1 MALNVENAACH
12 GKPGQSWLVL
22 HKTMPPDCGMCGCV
36 LGGDTEMFEQFFKL
50 RDNKTSAKTEI
61 VAGVTTFLTMAYIIF
76 VNPQILGTA
85 KMPTDAVFAATCLA
99 SAIGCFLM
107 AFVANYPIALAP
119 GMGLNAYFAF
129 GVVGGMGYS
138 WQVALG
144 CVFISGV
151 IFFIISVLPIREW
164 IVNAIPRSLKM
175 AIAAGI
181 GLFLALIALKN
192 AGIVVGDRA
201 TLVTHGTLTSWPV
214 LMAVLGFAL
223 IVALEYRK
231 IMGGVII
238 GILVVT
244 AVSIIAGEQKLVGV
258 FDVPPSIAPVLLK
271 MDLGGASKVG
281 LVTVVFAFLFVDLF
295 DNTGTLIALAHRGGF
310 MRPDGT
316 VPRLSRALISDSA
329 AAMIGAALGTSTT
342 TSYIES
348 ASGINAGGR
357 TGLTAATVGVL
368 FLLSLFVA
376 PLATSIPGYA
386 TAPALLYVACL
397 MARGLTEV
405 EWGDLTESAPAVIT
419 AIAMP
424 FTFSIADGIAFGF
437 ISYACIKLSAGRWRD
452 IHPAVA
458 ILAVLFVIKYM
469 VIS

>member
-1 MALNVENAACH
+1 MLER
-12 GKPGQSWLVL
+12 L
-22 HKTMPPDCGMCGCV
+22 
-36 LGGDTEMFEQFFKL
+36 FKL
-50 RDNKTSAKTEI
+50 SENKTNVRTEL
-61 VAGVTTFLTMAYIIF
+61 VAGLTTFLTMAYIIF
-76 VNPQILGTA
+76 VNPSILAEA
-85 KMPTDAVFAATCLA
+85 KMPFGAVFAATCVA
-99 SAIGCFLM
+99 AAVGCFLM
-107 AFVANYPIALAP
+107 AFLANYPIALAP

-129 GVVGGMGYS
+129 GVVGGMGHT

-144 CVFISGV
+144 CVFISGI
-151 IFFIISVLPIREW
+151 IFLIVSVLPIREW
-164 IVNAIPRSLKM
+164 IVNAIPKSLKM

-192 AGIVVGDRA
+192 AGIVVGNPA
-201 TLVTHGTLTSWPV
+201 TLVAHGKMTSWPV
-214 LMAVLGFAL
+214 VMAVLGFAI
-223 IVALEYRK
+223 IVALEHRR

-244 AVSIIAGEQKLVGV
+244 VISILAGHQKFTGI
-258 FDVPPSIAPVLLK
+258 FDTPPSIAPVFLQ
-271 MDLGGASKVG
+271 MDLAGALKVG

-316 VPRLSRALISDSA
+316 VPRLRGALISDSA
-329 AAMIGAALGTSTT
+329 SAMIGAALGTSTT

-357 TGLTAATVGVL
+357 TGLTAAAVGVL
-368 FLLSLFVA
+368 FLLALFLS
-376 PLATSIPGYA
+376 PLAGSIPAYA

-397 MARGLTEV
+397 MARGLTEI
-405 EWGDLTESAPAVIT
+405 EWNDITEAAPAVIT

-437 ISYACIKLSAGRWRD
+437 ISYAGIKLAAGRLRD

-458 ILAVLFVIKYM
+458 ILAVLFVIKYV
-469 VIS
+469 VIG

>member
-1 MALNVENAACH
+1 MLD
-12 GKPGQSWLVL
+12 QI
-22 HKTMPPDCGMCGCV
+22 
-36 LGGDTEMFEQFFKL
+36 FKL
-50 RDNKTSAKTEI
+50 SENKTTVRTEI
-61 VAGVTTFLTMAYIIF
+61 VAGITTFLTMAYIIF
-76 VNPQILGTA
+76 VNPAILTAA
-85 KMPTDAVFAATCLA
+85 KMPFGAVFTATCVA
-99 SAIGCFLM
+99 AAIGCMLM
-107 AFVANYPIALAP
+107 AFLANYPIALAP

-129 GVVGGMGYS
+129 GVVGGMGYT

-151 IFFIISVLPIREW
+151 IFFIISVLPVREW
-164 IVNAIPRSLKM
+164 IVNAIPKSLKM

-192 AGIVVGDRA
+192 AGIVVA
-201 TLVTHGTLTSWPV
+201 NPETLVTHGKLVSWPV
-214 LMAVLGFAL
+214 LMAALGFAL
-223 IVALEYRK
+223 IVALEYRRV
-231 IMGGVII
+231 MGGVII

-244 AVSIIAGEQKLVGV
+244 VISILAGQQKFEGI
-258 FDVPPSIAPVLLK
+258 FDVPPSIAPVFLQ
-271 MDLGGASKVG
+271 MDLAGALQVG

-316 VPRLSRALISDSA
+316 VPRLRGALVSDSA
-329 AAMIGAALGTSTT
+329 AAMIGAAVGTSTT

-357 TGLTAATVGVL
+357 TGLTAATVGIL
-368 FLLSLFVA
+368 FLLALFVA
-376 PLATSIPGYA
+376 PLAGSIPAYA

-405 EWGDLTESAPAVIT
+405 EWNDITEAAPAVIT

-437 ISYACIKLSAGRWRD
+437 ISYAGIKVAAGRYAD
-452 IHPAVA
+452 VHPAVA
-458 ILAVLFVIKYM
+458 ILAVLFVIKYV
-469 VIS
+469 VIG

>member
-1 MALNVENAACH
+1 MLERI
-12 GKPGQSWLVL
+12 
-22 HKTMPPDCGMCGCV
+22 
-36 LGGDTEMFEQFFKL
+36 FKL
-50 RDNKTSAKTEI
+50 SENKTNVRTEI
-61 VAGVTTFLTMAYIIF
+61 VAGITTFLTMAYIIF
-76 VNPQILGTA
+76 VNPDILKAA
-85 KMPTDAVFAATCLA
+85 KMPFGAVFVATCVA
-99 SAIGCFLM
+99 AAIGCFLM

-164 IVNAIPRSLKM
+164 IVNAIPKSLKM

-181 GLFLALIALKN
+181 GLFLALIAFKN
-192 AGIVVGDRA
+192 AGIVAGHEV
-201 TLVTHGTLTSWPV
+201 TLVTHGKLTSWPV
-214 LMAVLGFAL
+214 VMATLGFAL
-223 IVALEYRK
+223 IVALEYRR

-238 GILVVT
+238 GILAVT
-244 AVSIIAGEQKLVGV
+244 VVSILAGQQKFEGV
-258 FDVPPSIAPVLLK
+258 FDVPPSIAPVFLQ
-271 MDLGGASKVG
+271 MDLAGAFKVG

-316 VPRLSRALISDSA
+316 VPRLNRALMSDSA
-329 AAMIGAALGTSTT
+329 AAMIGAAVGTSTT

-357 TGLTAATVGVL
+357 TGLTAAVVGVL
-368 FLLSLFVA
+368 FILALFVS
-376 PLATSIPGYA
+376 PLAGSIPAYA

-397 MARGLTEV
+397 MARGLVEV
-405 EWGDLTESAPAVIT
+405 EWDDITEAAPAVIT
-419 AIAMP
+419 AIIMP

-437 ISYACIKLSAGRWRD
+437 ISYAGIKLVAGRYRD
-452 IHPAVA
+452 VHPAVGT
-458 ILAVLFVIKYM
+458 LAVLFVIKYV
-469 VIS
+469 VIG

>member
-1 MALNVENAACH
+1 MLERI
-12 GKPGQSWLVL
+12 
-22 HKTMPPDCGMCGCV
+22 
-36 LGGDTEMFEQFFKL
+36 FKL
-50 RDNKTSAKTEI
+50 SENKTNVRTEI
-61 VAGVTTFLTMAYIIF
+61 VAGITTFLTMAYIIF
-76 VNPQILGTA
+76 VNPDILKAA
-85 KMPTDAVFAATCLA
+85 KMPFGAAFVATCVA
-99 SAIGCFLM
+99 AAIGCFLM
-107 AFVANYPIALAP
+107 AFLANYPIALAP

-164 IVNAIPRSLKM
+164 IVNAIPKSLKM

-181 GLFLALIALKN
+181 GLFLALIAFKN
-192 AGIVVGDRA
+192 AGIVAGHQV
-201 TLVTHGTLTSWPV
+201 TLVTHGKLTSWPV
-214 LMAVLGFAL
+214 VMATLGFAL
-223 IVALEYRK
+223 IVALEYRR

-238 GILVVT
+238 GILAVT
-244 AVSIIAGEQKLVGV
+244 VVSILAGQQKFEGV
-258 FDVPPSIAPVLLK
+258 FDVPPSIAPVFLQ
-271 MDLGGASKVG
+271 MDLAGAFSVG

-316 VPRLSRALISDSA
+316 VPRLNRALMSDSA
-329 AAMIGAALGTSTT
+329 AAMIGAAVGTSTT

-357 TGLTAATVGVL
+357 TGLTAAVVGVL
-368 FLLSLFVA
+368 FILALFVS
-376 PLATSIPGYA
+376 PLAGSIPAYA

-397 MARGLTEV
+397 MARGLVEV
-405 EWGDLTESAPAVIT
+405 EWDDITEAAPAVIT
-419 AIAMP
+419 AIIMP

-437 ISYACIKLSAGRWRD
+437 ISYAGIKLVAGRYRD
-452 IHPAVA
+452 VHPAVG
-458 ILAVLFVIKYM
+458 ILAVLFVIKYV
-469 VIS
+469 VIG

>member
-1 MALNVENAACH
+1 MLEAL
-12 GKPGQSWLVL
+12 
-22 HKTMPPDCGMCGCV
+22 
-36 LGGDTEMFEQFFKL
+36 FKL
-50 RDNKTSAKTEI
+50 GENKTNVRTEV
-61 VAGVTTFLTMAYIIF
+61 VAGITTFLTMAYIIF
-76 VNPQILGTA
+76 VNPDILSKAG
-85 KMPTDAVFAATCLA
+85 MPFGAVFVSTCVAAA
-99 SAIGCFLM
+99 VGCFLM
-107 AFVANYPIALAP
+107 AFLANYPIALAP

-129 GVVGGMGYS
+129 GVVGGMKIS

-144 CVFISGV
+144 CVFISGI

-164 IVNAIPRSLKM
+164 IVNAIPKSLKM

-192 AGIVVGDRA
+192 AGVVVGDPA
-201 TLVTHGTLTSWPV
+201 TLVTHGNLKSWPV

-223 IVALEYRK
+223 IVALEYRRV
-231 IMGGVII
+231 IGGVII

-244 AVSIIAGEQKLVGV
+244 IISIIAGHQKFAGI
-258 FDVPPSIAPVLLK
+258 FDVPPSIGPVFLQ
-271 MDLGGASKVG
+271 MDLAGALSVG

-316 VPRLSRALISDSA
+316 VPRLRQALVSDSA
-329 AAMIGAALGTSTT
+329 AAMIGAAVGTSTT

-348 ASGINAGGR
+348 AAGINSGGR

-368 FLLSLFVA
+368 FLLALFVA
-376 PLATSIPGYA
+376 PLAGSIPAYA

-397 MARGLTEV
+397 MTRGLTEV
-405 EWGDLTESAPAVIT
+405 EWDDITEAAPAVIT

-424 FTFSIADGIAFGF
+424 FTFSIAEGIAFGF
-437 ISYACIKLSAGRWRD
+437 ISYAGIKLVSGRYRD
-452 IHPAVA
+452 VHPAVA
-458 ILAVLFVIKYM
+458 ILAVLFVIKYV
-469 VIS
+469 VIG

>member
-1 MALNVENAACH
+1 
-12 GKPGQSWLVL
+12 
-22 HKTMPPDCGMCGCV
+22 
-36 LGGDTEMFEQFFKL
+36 
-50 RDNKTSAKTEI
+50 
-61 VAGVTTFLTMAYIIF
+61 
-76 VNPQILGTA
+76 
-85 KMPTDAVFAATCLA
+85 
-99 SAIGCFLM
+99 
-107 AFVANYPIALAP
+107 
-119 GMGLNAYFAF
+119 MGLNAYFAF
-129 GVVGGMGYS
+129 GVVGGMGHS

-151 IFFIISVLPIREW
+151 LFLIISVLPIREW
-164 IVNAIPRSLKM
+164 IVNAIPKSLKM

-192 AGIVVGDRA
+192 AGIVVAHPA
-201 TLVTHGTLTSWPV
+201 TLVTHGKMTSWPV
-214 LMAVLGFAL
+214 VMAVLGFVL
-223 IVALEYRK
+223 IVALEHRR

-244 AVSIIAGEQKLVGV
+244 AISILAGQQKFVGI
-258 FDVPPSIAPVLLK
+258 FDTPPSIAPVFLQ
-271 MDLGGASKVG
+271 MDLAGALQVG

-316 VPRLSRALISDSA
+316 VPRLRGALISDSA
-329 AAMIGAALGTSTT
+329 AAMLGAAAGTSTT

-348 ASGINAGGR
+348 ALGINAGGR
-357 TGLTAATVGVL
+357 TGLTAAAVGVL
-368 FLLSLFVA
+368 FLLALFLS
-376 PLATSIPGYA
+376 PLAASIPAYA

-397 MARGLTEV
+397 MARGLTEI
-405 EWGDLTESAPAVIT
+405 EWTDVTEAAPAVIA

-437 ISYACIKLSAGRWRD
+437 ISYAGIKVAAGRYREV
-452 IHPAVA
+452 HPAVA

-469 VIS
+469 VIG